1 MINPVNEIE
10 IARGAKRYY
19 SAFTSMAPC
28 FATKSMETRLY
39 SATAMT
45 EDGNSSC
52 DIDFT
57 NVKGTISKMSYKML
71 VPAKKSTK
79 INKWDAL
86 ATSKALVTLNDTL
99 DSPVCTVKYSVKGLS
114 KSDSFMVGLRKKKK
128 CCFGCGACL
137 PFTCCLLLVAIGIF
151 LYMAI
156 SCIFVTGFVAV
167 PWCVDTNVGNTTSSP
182 FTPTTEAA
190 AVSPSPQ
197 SPATTKGR
205 VTSNEKT
212 TESPVTKKGQVATKE
227 KQQSHQ

>member
-1 MINPVNEIE
+1 MFEQVPPIITNSTSHCCGFLITGGNVCAVQGEVLLATTPIIVGEDTELKLRLDKKNKNVVFTVNEIE

-45 EDGNSSC
+45 EGGNSSC

-86 ATSKALVTLNDTL
+86 ATGEALASLTHNDTL
-99 DSPVCTVKYSVKGLS
+99 DSPVCIVKYSVRGLS
-114 KSDSFMVGLRKKKK
+114 TSDSFMVGLRKKKK
-128 CCFGCGACL
+128 
-137 PFTCCLLLVAIGIF
+137 
-151 LYMAI
+151 
-156 SCIFVTGFVAV
+156 
-167 PWCVDTNVGNTTSSP
+167 
-182 FTPTTEAA
+182 
-190 AVSPSPQ
+190 
-197 SPATTKGR
+197 
-205 VTSNEKT
+205 
-212 TESPVTKKGQVATKE
+212 GQKE
-227 KQQSHQ
+227 KLTMDEALASMAAGLNGKDKNTAATVAEWWGGAKGGLT